1 MIQSTLATMK
11 LNRPSSM
18 AMRMRPAT
26 KASFPCT
33 IGPLSV
39 ISVKMAGICKAIWPN
54 WNGPFQK
61 GTYRPVSYTHL
72 TLPTRK
78 LV

>member
-61 GTYRPVSYTHL
+61 GTYRQTKAPMMTM
-72 TLPTRK
+72 
-78 LV
+78 